1 MSKLFLLF
9 LSGCLFSSCNPYFVR
24 SIFLNDPS
32 VKMERT
38 MPLRQVKNGTIRPL
52 SVAANYNQ
60 SDIPDSLWYL
70 LKKSR
75 TVAFLVLKEDSLLC
89 EWYATGYSDSSLTN
103 PFSVTKSIVSIL
115 TGVALKEGKIKSLE
129 EPVCHYYAP
138 YRKEGLSTITFKDL
152 LRMSS
157 GVNYRDNLNPAG
169 GTARIYYGNN
179 IPKLINSFKVV
190 KPPGTE
196 FRYKNCDPEIL
207 TLALQNAVGMNMS
220 DYASQKLWQPIGAA
234 HAAKWSIDNRK
245 DGVERTYCC
254 FHSDA
259 RDLSRIGMLYEHKGN
274 WFGRQ
279 IVDTS
284 FVTASLTPHNLP
296 QENGKLQTHNGYL
309 WWLRNVDGLGDF
321 AADGLKGQYVSVIPS
336 KHLIFVRLGKR
347 DWLKHGQ
354 RFKELGG
361 KSFYSNMVRQVVKTW
376 GS

>member
-1 MSKLFLLF
+1 MQKLFPLLV
-9 LSGCLFSSCNPYFVR
+9 GMCLIAACNPYFAR
-24 SIFLNDPS
+24 SIFLNDPG
-32 VKMERT
+32 VKVEKT
-38 MPLRQVKNGTIRPL
+38 MPLRQVKNGTTRPL
-52 SVAANYNQ
+52 SVSDNYNK
-60 SDIPDSLWYL
+60 SAIPDSLRYL
-70 LKKSR
+70 LNKSR
-75 TVAFLVLKEDSLLC
+75 TVAFLVLKEDRLLC
-89 EWYATGYSDSSLTN
+89 EWYAKGYSDSSLTN

-129 EPVCHYYAP
+129 EPICNYYPP
-138 YRKEGLSTITFKDL
+138 YRKEGLNTITFKDL

-190 KPPGTE
+190 KQPGTE

-234 HAAKWSIDNRK
+234 HPAEWSIDNPK
-245 DGVERTYCC
+245 NGVERSYCC
-254 FHSDA
+254 FHTDA
-259 RDLSRIGMLYEHKGN
+259 RDLSRIGILYEHQGN
-274 WFGRQ
+274 WFGKQ
-279 IVDTS
+279 IVDTAY
-284 FVTASLTPHNLP
+284 VKASLTPHNLP
-296 QENGKLQTHNGYL
+296 RENGKQQTHNGYL
-309 WWLRNVDGLGDF
+309 WWLRDVDGLGDF
-321 AADGLKGQYVSVIPS
+321 AADGLKGQYVCVIPS

-354 RFKELGG
+354 RFKAQKGN
-361 KSFYSNMVRQVVKTW
+361 SFYSNMVRQVVKAW